1 MRSNEGTNLF
11 SIRDSDMKTGRQG
24 AANDDTKFI
33 SSLAEQFLA
42 GLLDG
47 LTDSK
52 SDFFWWCSTFI
63 VPASRPNGSYFLHL
77 FVFLYLKTCSSCQQ
91 SMAINGLLAE
101 RCRSRFP
108 LNLSLTYDL
117 QSFWAPNAVT
127 YGYDSR
133 AASIRIISPP
143 SVPASATR
151 FEIRVPGADM
161 WVAYNTSNICCP
173 TFHI

>member
-52 SDFFWWCSTFI
+52 SDFF
-63 VPASRPNGSYFLHL
+63 
-77 FVFLYLKTCSSCQQ
+77 
-91 SMAINGLLAE
+91 
-101 RCRSRFP
+101 
-108 LNLSLTYDL
+108 
-117 QSFWAPNAVT
+117 
-127 YGYDSR
+127 
-133 AASIRIISPP
+133 
-143 SVPASATR
+143 
-151 FEIRVPGADM
+151 
-161 WVAYNTSNICCP
+161 
-173 TFHI
+173 